1 MWLAAAWLSAFFSCT
16 GNIMA
21 KKSVDDVDSVVT
33 TFVRSFVILI
43 FAWVIAAFAGTAGDV
58 FTIDRRSMV
67 FLFLSGI
74 TNALCWVALYKAMS
88 LGPVDLITAIEK
100 SSIVLT
106 IFTAIFLFNEKEY
119 LAGKIILSVLILFG
133 MILMYERTSQAVLT
147 GECLFY
153 GIISGIFAY
162 LNTVF
167 SKIGIAGVESN
178 LGTAVNTTVVLVVV
192 FIIILWQHK
201 WKYIFSMSR
210 QTLVITILSGIAT
223 GINWSTYYYAIK
235 FGPMSVVVPVN
246 KMSLP
251 MLILYAHI
259 FQKEKASRRVMTGLI
274 LITACTLLL
283 AMLH

>member
-1 MWLAAAWLSAFFSCT
+1 MWLAAAWLSALFSCV

-21 KKSVDDVDSVVT
+21 KKSVDEVDSVVT
-33 TFVRSFVILI
+33 TFVRSFVILVC
-43 FAWVIAAFAGTAGDV
+43 AWGIAFFAGTAGDV
-58 FTIDRRSMV
+58 FSIDRRSMI
-67 FLFLSGI
+67 FLCLSGI
-74 TNALCWVALYKAMS
+74 SNGFCWIALYKAMS

-106 IFTAIFLFNEKEY
+106 VFTAIFLFNEKEY
-119 LAGKIILSVLILFG
+119 LAGKILLIVLILLG

-153 GIISGIFAY
+153 GILSGIFAY

-167 SKIGIAGVESN
+167 SKIGIANVESN
-178 LGTAVNTTVVLVVV
+178 LGTAVNTTVVLAVV
-192 FIIILWQHK
+192 FIILLLEHK
-201 WKYIFSMSR
+201 WKLVFTMSR
-210 QTLVITILSGIAT
+210 QNLVITVLSGIAT

-259 FQKEKASRRVMTGLI
+259 FQRERASRRVMAGLI
-274 LITACTLLL
+274 LITVCTLLL
-283 AMLH
+283 AMLY

>member
-1 MWLAAAWLSAFFSCT
+1 MWLAAAWLSALFSCI
-16 GNIMA
+16 GNLMA

-33 TFVRSFVILI
+33 TFVRSFVILV
-43 FAWVIAAFAGTAGDV
+43 FAWVIAGFAGSAGDV
-58 FTIDRRSMV
+58 FTIDRRSMM
-67 FLFLSGI
+67 FLCLSGI
-74 TNALCWVALYKAMS
+74 SNGFCWMALYKAMS

-119 LAGKIILSVLILFG
+119 LAGKILLSALIILG
-133 MILMYERTSQAVLT
+133 MFFMFERTSQAALT
-147 GECLFY
+147 GEYLFY

-162 LNTVF
+162 LNTIF
-167 SKIGIAGVESN
+167 SKIGIANVESN
-178 LGTAVNTTVVLVVV
+178 LGTAVNITMVLAVVL
-192 FIIILWQHK
+192 IILLWQHK
-201 WKYIFSMSR
+201 WKLIFSMSR
-210 QTLVITILSGIAT
+210 QDFVVTVLSGIAT

-259 FQKEKASRRVMTGLI
+259 FQKEKTSRRVMTGLL
-274 LITACTLLL
+274 LITAGTLLL
-283 AMLH
+283 AMLY